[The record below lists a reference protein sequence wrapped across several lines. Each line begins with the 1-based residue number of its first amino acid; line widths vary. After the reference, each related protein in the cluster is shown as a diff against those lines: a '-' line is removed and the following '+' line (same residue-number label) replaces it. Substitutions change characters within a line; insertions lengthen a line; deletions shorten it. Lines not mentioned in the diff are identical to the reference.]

1 MRKQKNAQLDGN
13 QLGAKEKG
21 ADEGSA
27 ITGYHAGLKKSR
39 RGGKAPPVRVV
50 HPDHGEVVV
59 AGGSKLMAIKA
70 AGVIWGKKVNEIS
83 RECEVWRIEGRVG
96 CVEDIYGA
104 AAGDHGDPRQDKPGY
119 GGCRRHGPE
128 DGRQDAD

>member
-13 QLGAKEKG
+13 QLGVKEKG

-59 AGGSKLMAIKA
+59 AGGSKLMAIRGA
-70 AGVIWGKKVNEIS
+70 ARVWGVKPTEILG
-83 RECEVWRIEGRVG
+83 ECGVWRVEEGG
-96 CVEDIYGA
+96 EK
-104 AAGDHGDPRQDKPGY
+104 HGG
-119 GGCRRHGPE
+119 
-128 DGRQDAD
+128 